1 LRFAGGWV
9 ISRPVQRTPD
19 ILRAPA
25 RGDERAARRSLR
37 TQIARLEGRLAAVT
51 AATYPRVPG
60 GPPGPGAGGPRLL
73 SLLELERERD
83 RLAGRVASAEHRA
96 AQQAARQAEARALLA
111 AMLADPPAH
120 KWARIAD
127 ADLGAAGCAVYQVRP
142 RLGPLGL
149 LMDWWRV
156 KISSGCPLPA

>member
-1 LRFAGGWV
+1 M
-9 ISRPVQRTPD
+9 QRTPD

-37 TQIARLEGRLAAVT
+37 TQIARLEGRLAAVSVD
-51 AATYPRVPG
+51 TYPHITV

-83 RLAGRVASAEHRA
+83 RLAGRVVAAERA
-96 AQQAARQAEARALLA
+96 AAEQAGRQAQARARLA
-111 AMLADPPAH
+111 AMVADPPAH
-120 KWARIAD
+120 KWARIAN
-127 ADLGAAGCAVYQVRP
+127 ADLGTAGCAIYQVRP

-156 KISSGCPLPA
+156 KVSSGCPLRP